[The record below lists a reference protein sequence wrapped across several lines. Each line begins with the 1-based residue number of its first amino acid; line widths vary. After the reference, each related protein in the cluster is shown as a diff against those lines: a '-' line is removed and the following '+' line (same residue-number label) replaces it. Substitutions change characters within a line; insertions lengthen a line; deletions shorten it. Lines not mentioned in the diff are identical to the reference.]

1 MRLARRVLALALAF
15 CLMASGMASADVSSE
30 LNKRQQE
37 LNQLTRQIEQNKKN
51 LQTAEKQEKSLL
63 AELQRLETLLE
74 NTEAEL
80 QRIESRIRDTEEA
93 IARTQG
99 ELIVKE
105 AELERRTILLGNR
118 VRALVE
124 NGTVTYLDVLLG
136 ASSFSDFLS
145 RFDMLKAIFIQDV
158 ALFESVKAEKRE
170 VEEKKAYLEQ
180 KEAELTELRHQVV
193 NKKAQYEK
201 TQAQRQAHLASIQ
214 REKASYERA
223 LDELDEMS
231 ARLTKIIQE
240 LQAQLRTQRKADLK
254 MTWPTA
260 GPISSYFGMRYHPIL
275 RTSRMHT
282 GIDIAAP
289 HGQAIVAAEDGVVIH
304 AGGLGGY
311 GNTVIIDHGGGISTL
326 YAHASTILVRVGDK
340 VTKGKTIA
348 RVGSTGLSTGPHLH
362 FEVRVDG
369 APVNP
374 LAYL

>member
-1 MRLARRVLALALAF
+1 MKVARRVLALALAL
-15 CLMASGMASADVSSE
+15 CLAASGIAFADVSSE

-51 LQTAEKQEKSLL
+51 LQSAEKQEKSLL

-74 NTEAEL
+74 TTEAEL
-80 QRIESRIRDTEEA
+80 QRIESRIRETEEA
-93 IARTQG
+93 IARTQA
-99 ELIVKE
+99 ELTVKQ
-105 AELERRTILLGNR
+105 AELERRTTLLGNR

-145 RFDMLKAIFIQDV
+145 RFDMLKAIFVQDV
-158 ALFESVKAEKRE
+158 ELFETVKAEKRE

-180 KEAELTELRHQVV
+180 KEAELTELRRQVV
-193 NKKAQYEK
+193 NKKAQYET

-240 LQAQLRTQRKADLK
+240 LQAQLRTQKKADLK
-254 MTWPTA
+254 LIWPTA
-260 GPISSYFGMRYHPIL
+260 GPINSYFGMRYHPIL
-275 RTSRMHT
+275 KTSRMHT

-289 HGQAIVAAEDGVVIH
+289 PGQAIVAAEDGVVIH
-304 AGGLGGY
+304 SGRLGGY

-326 YAHASTILVRVGDK
+326 YAHASTLLVRVGDK

-369 APVNP
+369 TPVNP
-374 LAYL
+374 LAYF